1 MKETNAQ
8 VTNQRYLTNIGLTT
22 ERQKNLEVISGMGDE
37 IERLETELLM
47 KDDELQRLKRDF
59 EKMIEIKNIIIN

>member
-1 MKETNAQ
+1 
-8 VTNQRYLTNIGLTT
+8 
-22 ERQKNLEVISGMGDE
+22 MGEE

-47 KDDELQRLKRDF
+47 KDDELQRLKKDF